1 MAIFPVLSFPLVG
14 QLLAHGDIAQPLI
27 DPCLPLELE
36 SPHPQNR
43 ERSSP
48 CSLSIPFPLADQD
61 PTPAGPCTV
70 PHALERDVQ
79 HELRHVRA
87 LMQLEQK
94 EDQAQFKLKNASAS
108 IKERRRR
115 GLTWYPVTI
124 TQEDIGFGGKV
135 VLELERPA
143 HRQDLHLFQVGKN
156 ACVFSNA
163 PGYSGPDRPVLS
175 GVVTS
180 VRRNKLVLATS
191 KEELPDWV
199 INASNLNGN
208 TPNGSTL
215 GIDLTFD
222 EVSYR
227 EMHQA
232 LNDVIG
238 AHGNRLAELRDVLLG
253 ARHASYREPKAD
265 DLFYPSALN
274 DSQLVAVR
282 HVISAQDVAIIH
294 GPPGTGKTTT
304 LVQAILETIRRERRV
319 LVCAPSN
326 TAVDLLTEK
335 LAERGVNVIRMGN
348 PSRVSDLLLK
358 HTLDAGV
365 MAHPSYAKMH
375 AMRQTAE
382 QHRDTASELAKEG
395 VRNFG
400 FEGRQHR
407 QQLREEARTLRQA
420 ADDLERFMTEDVL
433 ESVQVITCTLVGA
446 SHRHMRH
453 LGFETVFIDEAAQAL
468 EPGCWIPI
476 AKGQRLV
483 LAGDHHQLPPTV
495 KSEQAAREGL
505 RETLFEKCIQRQPN
519 TARMLT
525 TQYRMHEQIMG
536 FSSEKFYGGQL
547 VPHPSVRHAGLEAY
561 DLRFAPDLPVEFID
575 TAGCAYQ
582 EVAIPES
589 RSTANPEEAHLLL
602 ERLAQLLT
610 PYDAAEHDEHQ
621 HTPLSIGVIAPYRA
635 QINYLKDAIEDSEV
649 LNDLLLQRR
658 LSVGTVD
665 SFQGQERDI
674 IAITL
679 TRSNPQGEI
688 GFLSDIRRMNVGMTR
703 ARRKL
708 LLVGDSS
715 TLCRHPFFVELLEYV
730 KGVGGYRTA
739 REMSKST

>member
-1 MAIFPVLSFPLVG
+1 VS
-14 QLLAHGDIAQPLI
+14 
-27 DPCLPLELE
+27 
-36 SPHPQNR
+36 
-43 ERSSP
+43 
-48 CSLSIPFPLADQD
+48 DQD
-61 PTPAGPCTV
+61 PTPIAPS
-70 PHALERDVQ
+70 AAQDAVQ
-79 HELRHVRA
+79 RELRHVRA
-87 LMQLEQK
+87 LMQLEQQ

-143 HRQDLHLFQVGKN
+143 HRQDLHLFQVG
-156 ACVFSNA
+156 AAAALFSSA
-163 PGYSGPDRPVLS
+163 PGYSGPDRPVVS
-175 GVVTS
+175 GVVTR
-180 VRRNKLVLATS
+180 VRRNKLLLSTT
-191 KEELPDWV
+191 KETLPDWV
-199 INASNLNGN
+199 RDVSSLNGS
-208 TPNGSTL
+208 TLNGSTL

-227 EMHQA
+227 EMNQA
-232 LNDVIG
+232 LSAVM
-238 AHGNRLAELRDVLLG
+238 AAQGNRLAELRDVLLG
-253 ARHASYREPKAD
+253 AQPARFREPQAD
-265 DLFYPSALN
+265 DLFYPSVLN
-274 DSQLVAVR
+274 DSQLMAVR
-282 HVISAQDVAIIH
+282 HVVTAQDVAIIH

-348 PSRVSDLLLK
+348 PSRVSDLLLQ

-365 MAHPSYAKMH
+365 MAHASYAKMH
-375 AMRQTAE
+375 AMRQTDE
-382 QHRDTASELAKEG
+382 QHRETSSELAKEG

-400 FEGRQHR
+400 FEGRQQR
-407 QQLREEARTLRQA
+407 QWLREEARTLRQA

-446 SHRHMRH
+446 SHRHIRH

-483 LAGDHHQLPPTV
+483 FAGDHHQLPPTV
-495 KSEQAAREGL
+495 KSEKAAREGL

-525 TQYRMHEQIMG
+525 TQYRMHAHIMG

-547 VPHPSVRHAGLEAY
+547 VAHQSVRHADLAAY
-561 DLRFAPDLPVEFID
+561 DPRFDDPRFDNPRFASDLPVEFID
-575 TAGCAYQ
+575 TAGCGFQ
-582 EVAIPES
+582 ELAIPES

-602 ERLAQLLT
+602 ARLAQLLAPLQT
-610 PYDAAEHDEHQ
+610 PCEPTAPDQ
-621 HTPLSIGVIAPYRA
+621 RPLSIGVIAPYRA
-635 QINYLKDAIEDSEV
+635 QINYLKDAIEGSAV

-715 TLCRHPFFVELLEYV
+715 TLCRHPFFGELLAYV

-739 REMSKST
+739 HEVA

>member
-1 MAIFPVLSFPLVG
+1 MSEPVLSRIGACAV
-14 QLLAHGDIAQPLI
+14 
-27 DPCLPLELE
+27 
-36 SPHPQNR
+36 
-43 ERSSP
+43 
-48 CSLSIPFPLADQD
+48 QD
-61 PTPAGPCTV
+61 
-70 PHALERDVQ
+70 
-79 HELRHVRA
+79 ELRHVRA
-87 LMQLEQK
+87 LLQLEQK
-94 EDQAQFKLKNASAS
+94 EEQAQFKLKNASAS

-115 GLTWYPVTI
+115 GLTWYPVNI

-143 HRQDLHLFQVGKN
+143 HRQDLHLFQVG
-156 ACVFSNA
+156 ASAAVFSNA
-163 PGYSGPDRPVLS
+163 PGYSGPDRPVIS

-180 VRRNKLVLATS
+180 VRRNKLLLATT
-191 KEELPDWV
+191 KDTLPDWV
-199 INASNLNGN
+199 MDRSA
-208 TPNGSTL
+208 L

-227 EMHQA
+227 EMSQA
-232 LNDVIG
+232 LSAVIG

-253 ARHASYREPKAD
+253 AKLASFREQKTD
-265 DLFYPSALN
+265 DLFYPSPLN
-274 DSQLVAVR
+274 DSQLAAVR
-282 HVISAQDVAIIH
+282 NVVSAQDVAIIH

-335 LAERGVNVIRMGN
+335 LAERGVNVIRLGN

-365 MAHPSYAKMH
+365 MAHASYAKMH

-382 QHRDTASELAKEG
+382 QHRDTASEH

-400 FEGRQHR
+400 FEERQHR
-407 QQLREEARTLRQA
+407 QWLREEARTLRQS

-446 SHRHMRH
+446 SHRHIRH
-453 LGFETVFIDEAAQAL
+453 LSFETVFIDEAAQAL

-483 LAGDHHQLPPTV
+483 LAGDHYQLPPTV
-495 KSEQAAREGL
+495 KSEKAAREGL
-505 RETLFEKCIQRQPN
+505 RETLFEKCIQRQPE

-525 TQYRMHEQIMG
+525 MQYRMHAHIMG

-547 VPHPSVRHAGLEAY
+547 VPHPSVRHADLAAY
-561 DLRFAPDLPVEFID
+561 DPRFAFDLPVEFID
-575 TAGCAYQ
+575 TAGCEYH

-602 ERLAQLLT
+602 ERLAQLLAPCDST
-610 PYDAAEHDEHQ
+610 EYDQ
-621 HTPLSIGVIAPYRA
+621 RPLTIGVIAPYRA
-635 QINYLKDAIEDSEV
+635 QINYLKDAIEDSAV

-679 TRSNPQGEI
+679 TRSNNKGEI
-688 GFLSDIRRMNVGMTR
+688 GFLSDIRRLNVGMTR

-715 TLCRHPFFVELLEYV
+715 TLCCHPFFVELLAYV
-730 KGVGGYRTA
+730 KRIGGYFEHA
-739 REMSKST
+739 KSSNSFLKTDYK

>member
-1 MAIFPVLSFPLVG
+1 MSEPIQSCTKACAV
-14 QLLAHGDIAQPLI
+14 
-27 DPCLPLELE
+27 
-36 SPHPQNR
+36 
-43 ERSSP
+43 
-48 CSLSIPFPLADQD
+48 QD
-61 PTPAGPCTV
+61 
-70 PHALERDVQ
+70 
-79 HELRHVRA
+79 ELRHVRA
-87 LMQLEQK
+87 LLQLEQK
-94 EDQAQFKLKNASAS
+94 EEQAQFKLKNASAS

-143 HRQDLHLFQVGKN
+143 HRQDLHLFQVG
-156 ACVFSNA
+156 ASAALFSNA
-163 PGYSGPDRPVLS
+163 PGYSGPDRPVQS

-180 VRRNKLVLATS
+180 VRRNKLLLATT
-191 KEELPDWV
+191 KDALPDWV
-199 INASNLNGN
+199 MNG
-208 TPNGSTL
+208 TSL

-227 EMHQA
+227 EMNQA
-232 LNDVIG
+232 LSAVIG

-253 ARHASYREPKAD
+253 AKLASFREQKVD
-265 DLFYPSALN
+265 DLFYPSPLN
-274 DSQLVAVR
+274 DSQLAAVR
-282 HVISAQDVAIIH
+282 HAISAEDVSIIH

-335 LAERGVNVIRMGN
+335 LAERGVNVIRLGN

-365 MAHPSYAKMH
+365 MAHASYAKMH

-382 QHRDTASELAKEG
+382 QHRDTANEQ

-400 FEGRQHR
+400 FEERQHR
-407 QQLREEARTLRQA
+407 QWLREEARTLRQS
-420 ADDLERFMTEDVL
+420 ADDLERFITEHVL

-446 SHRHMRH
+446 SHRHIRH
-453 LGFETVFIDEAAQAL
+453 LSFETVFIDEAAQAL

-495 KSEQAAREGL
+495 KSEKAAREGL
-505 RETLFEKCIQRQPN
+505 RETLFEKCIQRQPD

-525 TQYRMHEQIMG
+525 MQYRMHAHIMG

-547 VPHPSVRHAGLEAY
+547 VPHPSVRHADLAAY
-561 DLRFAPDLPVEFID
+561 DPRFAFDLPVEFID
-575 TAGCAYQ
+575 TAGCEYH
-582 EVAIPES
+582 EVAVPES

-610 PYDAAEHDEHQ
+610 LCDPTEHDHR
-621 HTPLSIGVIAPYRA
+621 PLTIGVIAPYRA
-635 QINYLKDAIEDSEV
+635 QINYLKDAIEDSAV

-715 TLCRHPFFVELLEYV
+715 TLCHHPFFVDLLAYVKRMGGYFARARSCDNLLNVSQIAPAVALEYPHF
-730 KGVGGYRTA
+730 A
-739 REMSKST
+739 SAEKSSD

>member
-1 MAIFPVLSFPLVG
+1 
-14 QLLAHGDIAQPLI
+14 
-27 DPCLPLELE
+27 
-36 SPHPQNR
+36 
-43 ERSSP
+43 
-48 CSLSIPFPLADQD
+48 
-61 PTPAGPCTV
+61 
-70 PHALERDVQ
+70 
-79 HELRHVRA
+79 
-87 LMQLEQK
+87 MQLEQK

-156 ACVFSNA
+156 ACLFSNA
-163 PGYSGPDRPVLS
+163 PGYSGPDRPVVS

-180 VRRNKLVLATS
+180 VRRNKLLLSTT
-191 KEELPDWV
+191 KETLPDWV
-199 INASNLNGN
+199 LNGS
-208 TPNGSTL
+208 TLNGSTL

-232 LNDVIG
+232 MADVMG

-253 ARHASYREPKAD
+253 AKQASFSEHKAD

-274 DSQLVAVR
+274 DSQLEAVR

-335 LAERGVNVIRMGN
+335 LAERGVNVIRLGN
-348 PSRVSDLLLK
+348 PSRVSDLLLQ

-382 QHRDTASELAKEG
+382 QHRETASELAKEG

-400 FEGRQHR
+400 FEGRQQR
-407 QQLREEARTLRQA
+407 QWLKEEARTLRQA

-446 SHRHMRH
+446 SNRNIRH
-453 LGFETVFIDEAAQAL
+453 LSFDTVFIDEAAQAL

-476 AKGQRLV
+476 AKGERIV

-505 RETLFEKCIQRQPN
+505 RETLFEKCIQRQPH

-525 TQYRMHEQIMG
+525 MQYRMHTQIMG
-536 FSSEKFYGGQL
+536 FSSDKFYGGQL
-547 VPHPSVRHAGLEAY
+547 VPHPSVRHTGLEAY
-561 DLRFAPDLPVEFID
+561 DLRFAPDQPVEFID
-575 TAGCAYQ
+575 TAGFGYQ
-582 EVAIPES
+582 EVVIPES
-589 RSTANPEEAHLLL
+589 RSTANPEEAHVLL
-602 ERLAQLLT
+602 ERLAQLLACCD
-610 PYDAAEHDEHQ
+610 PNELNEHQ
-621 HTPLSIGVIAPYRA
+621 HAPLTPLTIGVIAPYRA

-649 LNDLLLQRR
+649 LNGLLLQRR

-715 TLCRHPFFVELLEYV
+715 TLCRHPFFEALLAYV
-730 KGVGGYRTA
+730 KGVGGYRMAQAMDKPT
-739 REMSKST
+739 

>member
-1 MAIFPVLSFPLVG
+1 
-14 QLLAHGDIAQPLI
+14 
-27 DPCLPLELE
+27 
-36 SPHPQNR
+36 
-43 ERSSP
+43 
-48 CSLSIPFPLADQD
+48 
-61 PTPAGPCTV
+61 
-70 PHALERDVQ
+70 
-79 HELRHVRA
+79 
-87 LMQLEQK
+87 MQLEQK

-143 HRQDLHLFQVGKN
+143 SRQDLHLFQVGKN

-180 VRRNKLVLATS
+180 VRRNKLLLATT
-191 KEELPDWV
+191 KEALPDWV
-199 INASNLNGN
+199 LNA
-208 TPNGSTL
+208 STL

-227 EMHQA
+227 EMNQA
-232 LNDVIG
+232 MADVMG

-253 ARHASYREPKAD
+253 AKQASFREHKAD

-274 DSQLVAVR
+274 DSQLVALR
-282 HVISAQDVAIIH
+282 HVVSAQDVAIIH

-304 LVQAILETIRRERRV
+304 LVQTILETVRRERRV

-335 LAERGVNVIRMGN
+335 LAERGVNVIRLGN
-348 PSRVSDLLLK
+348 PSRVSDLLLQ

-365 MAHPSYAKMH
+365 MAHASYSKMH

-382 QHRDTASELAKEG
+382 QHRETASELAKEG

-400 FEGRQHR
+400 FEGRQQR
-407 QQLREEARTLRQA
+407 QWLKEEARTLRQA

-446 SHRHMRH
+446 SNRHIRH
-453 LGFETVFIDEAAQAL
+453 LSFETVFIDEAAQAL

-476 AKGQRLV
+476 AKGQRIV

-495 KSEQAAREGL
+495 KSEKAAQEGL
-505 RETLFEKCIQRQPN
+505 RETLFEKCIQRQPD

-525 TQYRMHEQIMG
+525 VQYRMHAHIMG

-561 DLRFAPDLPVEFID
+561 DLRFAPDWPVEFID
-575 TAGCAYQ
+575 TAGCGFL

-589 RSTANPEEAHLLL
+589 RSTANPEEANLLL
-602 ERLAQLLT
+602 ERLAQLLE
-610 PYDAAEHDEHQ
+610 PYGPIEQAEHQ
-621 HTPLSIGVIAPYRA
+621 HAPLTIGVIAPYRA
-635 QINYLKDAIEDSEV
+635 QINYLKDAIEDNEV
-649 LNDLLLQRR
+649 LNGLLLHRR

-674 IAITL
+674 IAISL

-715 TLCRHPFFVELLEYV
+715 TLCSHPFFVELLAYV

-739 REMSKST
+739 H

>member
-1 MAIFPVLSFPLVG
+1 MHLSV
-14 QLLAHGDIAQPLI
+14 
-27 DPCLPLELE
+27 
-36 SPHPQNR
+36 
-43 ERSSP
+43 
-48 CSLSIPFPLADQD
+48 QD
-61 PTPAGPCTV
+61 
-70 PHALERDVQ
+70 
-79 HELRHVRA
+79 ELRHVRA
-87 LMQLEQK
+87 LMQLEQQ

-124 TQEDIGFGGKV
+124 TQEEIGFGGKV
-135 VLELERPA
+135 LLELERPA
-143 HRQDLHLFQVGKN
+143 HRQDLHLFQVG
-156 ACVFSNA
+156 AAAALFSSA
-163 PGYSGPDRPVLS
+163 PGYSGPDRPVVS
-175 GVVTS
+175 GVVTR
-180 VRRNKLVLATS
+180 VRRNKLLLATT
-191 KEELPDWV
+191 KEALPDWV
-199 INASNLNGN
+199 LD
-208 TPNGSTL
+208 GSTL
-215 GIDLTFD
+215 GVDLTFD

-227 EMHQA
+227 EMNQA
-232 LNDVIG
+232 LSAVMA

-253 ARHASYREPKAD
+253 VQPARFREPQAD
-265 DLFYPSALN
+265 DLYYPSALN
-274 DSQLVAVR
+274 DSQLAAVR
-282 HVISAQDVAIIH
+282 HVVTAQDVAIIH

-335 LAERGVNVIRMGN
+335 LAERGVNVIRLGN

-365 MAHPSYAKMH
+365 MAHASYAKMH

-382 QHRDTASELAKEG
+382 QHRETARER

-400 FEGRQHR
+400 FEERQRR
-407 QQLREEARTLRQA
+407 QWLREEARTLRQA

-446 SHRHMRH
+446 SHRTIRH

-476 AKGQRLV
+476 TKGQRLV

-495 KSEQAAREGL
+495 KSEKAAREGL
-505 RETLFEKCIQRQPN
+505 RETLFEKCIQRQPD
-519 TARMLT
+519 TARMLKV
-525 TQYRMHEQIMG
+525 QYRMHAHIMG

-547 VPHPSVRHAGLEAY
+547 VPHPSVRDADLAAY
-561 DLRFAPDLPVEFID
+561 DPRFNAPRFAPDLPVEFID

-582 EVAIPES
+582 ELAIPES

-602 ERLAQLLT
+602 ERLAQLLAQLSEPGEPT
-610 PYDAAEHDEHQ
+610 DPDQ
-621 HTPLSIGVIAPYRA
+621 RPLTIGVIAPYRA
-635 QINYLKDAIEDSEV
+635 QINYLKDAIEDSAV

-715 TLCRHPFFVELLEYV
+715 TLCRHPFFGELLAYV

-739 REMSKST
+739 GAMAKQN

>member
-1 MAIFPVLSFPLVG
+1 
-14 QLLAHGDIAQPLI
+14 
-27 DPCLPLELE
+27 
-36 SPHPQNR
+36 
-43 ERSSP
+43 
-48 CSLSIPFPLADQD
+48 
-61 PTPAGPCTV
+61 
-70 PHALERDVQ
+70 
-79 HELRHVRA
+79 
-87 LMQLEQK
+87 MQLEQK

-143 HRQDLHLFQVGKN
+143 IRQDLHLFQVGKN

-180 VRRNKLVLATS
+180 VRRNKLLLATT
-191 KEELPDWV
+191 KEALPDWV
-199 INASNLNGN
+199 LNGS

-227 EMHQA
+227 EMNQA
-232 LNDVIG
+232 MADVMG

-253 ARHASYREPKAD
+253 ARQSSFREHKAD

-274 DSQLVAVR
+274 DSQLAAMR
-282 HVISAQDVAIIH
+282 HVIAAQDVAIIH

-304 LVQAILETIRRERRV
+304 LVQTILETVRRERRV

-335 LAERGVNVIRMGN
+335 LAERGVNVIRLGN
-348 PSRVSDLLLK
+348 PSRVSDLLLQ

-375 AMRQTAE
+375 AMRQTAD

-400 FEGRQHR
+400 FEGRQQR
-407 QQLREEARTLRQA
+407 QWLKEEARTLRQA
-420 ADDLERFMTEDVL
+420 ADDLERFMTEYVL

-446 SHRHMRH
+446 SNRHIRH
-453 LGFETVFIDEAAQAL
+453 LSFETVFIDEAAQAL

-476 AKGQRLV
+476 AKGQRIV

-495 KSEQAAREGL
+495 KSEKAAHEGL
-505 RETLFEKCIQRQPN
+505 RETLFEKCIQRQPD

-525 TQYRMHEQIMG
+525 TQYRMHTHIMG
-536 FSSEKFYGGQL
+536 FSSDKFYGGQL

-575 TAGCAYQ
+575 TAGCGFL

-589 RSTANPEEAHLLL
+589 RSTANPDEANLLL
-602 ERLAQLLT
+602 QRLAQLLA
-610 PYDAAEHDEHQ
+610 PYDATEHDQ
-621 HTPLSIGVIAPYRA
+621 GPLTIGVIAPYRA

-649 LNDLLLQRR
+649 LNGLLLQRR

-674 IAITL
+674 IAISL

-708 LLVGDSS
+708 LLVGDAS
-715 TLCRHPFFVELLEYV
+715 TLCSHPFFVELLAYV
-730 KGVGGYRTA
+730 KGVGGYRAA
-739 REMSKST
+739 RETGKQN

>member
-1 MAIFPVLSFPLVG
+1 MADLDVTRTDLR
-14 QLLAHGDIAQPLI
+14 A
-27 DPCLPLELE
+27 
-36 SPHPQNR
+36 
-43 ERSSP
+43 
-48 CSLSIPFPLADQD
+48 
-61 PTPAGPCTV
+61 
-70 PHALERDVQ
+70 VQ
-79 HELRHVRA
+79 HELGHVRA

-163 PGYSGPDRPVLS
+163 PGYSGTHSASDRPVLS

-180 VRRNKLVLATS
+180 VRRNKLVLATT

-199 INASNLNGN
+199 KNGN
-208 TPNGSTL
+208 NPNGSTLNGSTL

-253 ARHASYREPKAD
+253 VRQASYREPKAD

-382 QHRDTASELAKEG
+382 QHRVTASELAQEG
-395 VRNFG
+395 VRHFG
-400 FEGRQHR
+400 FEGRQQR
-407 QQLREEARTLRQA
+407 QWLREEARTLRQA

-453 LGFETVFIDEAAQAL
+453 LSFETVFIDEAAQAL

-476 AKGQRLV
+476 AKGQRIV

-525 TQYRMHEQIMG
+525 TQYRMHAHIMG

-547 VPHPSVRHAGLEAY
+547 VPHASVRHAGLEAY

-575 TAGCAYQ
+575 TAGCGYQ
-582 EVAIPES
+582 EVTIPES

-602 ERLAQLLT
+602 ERLAQLLA
-610 PYDAAEHDEHQ
+610 PYDATEHDEHQ

-635 QINYLKDAIEDSEV
+635 QINYLKDAIEDSAV

-679 TRSNPQGEI
+679 TRSNPHGEI

-715 TLCRHPFFVELLEYV
+715 TLCRHPFFVELLAYV

-739 REMSKST
+739 HQIAKRI

>member
-1 MAIFPVLSFPLVG
+1 
-14 QLLAHGDIAQPLI
+14 
-27 DPCLPLELE
+27 
-36 SPHPQNR
+36 
-43 ERSSP
+43 
-48 CSLSIPFPLADQD
+48 
-61 PTPAGPCTV
+61 
-70 PHALERDVQ
+70 
-79 HELRHVRA
+79 
-87 LMQLEQK
+87 MQLEQK

-175 GVVTS
+175 GVVTR
-180 VRRNKLVLATS
+180 VRRNKLVLATT

-199 INASNLNGN
+199 LNSNTLNGSTQN
-208 TPNGSTL
+208 SSTL

-253 ARHASYREPKAD
+253 VRQASYREPKAD

-453 LGFETVFIDEAAQAL
+453 LSFETVFIDEAAQAL

-476 AKGQRLV
+476 AKGQRIV

-505 RETLFEKCIQRQPN
+505 RETLFEKCIHRQPN

-525 TQYRMHEQIMG
+525 TQYRMHAQIMG

-547 VPHPSVRHAGLEAY
+547 VPHASVRHAGLEAY

-575 TAGCAYQ
+575 TAGCGYQ

-602 ERLAQLLT
+602 ERLAQLLA
-610 PYDAAEHDEHQ
+610 PYDAAEHDEQQ

-635 QINYLKDAIEDSEV
+635 QINYLKDAIEDSEM
-649 LNDLLLQRR
+649 LNGLLLQRR

-679 TRSNPQGEI
+679 TRSNAQGEI

-715 TLCRHPFFVELLEYV
+715 TLCRHPFFVELLAYV
-730 KGVGGYRTA
+730 KGVGGYRSV
-739 REMSKST
+739 RG

>member
-1 MAIFPVLSFPLVG
+1 MSEPVLSCISACAV
-14 QLLAHGDIAQPLI
+14 
-27 DPCLPLELE
+27 
-36 SPHPQNR
+36 
-43 ERSSP
+43 
-48 CSLSIPFPLADQD
+48 QD
-61 PTPAGPCTV
+61 
-70 PHALERDVQ
+70 
-79 HELRHVRA
+79 ELRHVRA
-87 LMQLEQK
+87 LLQLEQK
-94 EDQAQFKLKNASAS
+94 EEQAQFKLKNASAS

-156 ACVFSNA
+156 ACVFSSA

-180 VRRNKLVLATS
+180 VRRNKLLFATT
-191 KEELPDWV
+191 KESLPDWV
-199 INASNLNGN
+199 LD
-208 TPNGSTL
+208 GSAL

-232 LNDVIG
+232 LGDVMG

-253 ARHASYREPKAD
+253 ARQASFREQKAD

-274 DSQLVAVR
+274 DSQLAAVR
-282 HVISAQDVAIIH
+282 HVIAAQDVAIIH

-365 MAHPSYAKMH
+365 MAHASYAKMH

-382 QHRDTASELAKEG
+382 QHRETASER

-400 FEGRQHR
+400 FEER
-407 QQLREEARTLRQA
+407 QQRQWLREEARTLRQA

-446 SHRHMRH
+446 SHRHIRH

-495 KSEQAAREGL
+495 KSEKAAREGL

-519 TARMLT
+519 TARMLKV
-525 TQYRMHEQIMG
+525 QYRMHAHIMG

-547 VPHPSVRHAGLEAY
+547 VAHPSVRDADLAAY
-561 DLRFAPDLPVEFID
+561 DPRFNDPRFAPDLPVEFID
-575 TAGCAYQ
+575 TAGCGYQ
-582 EVAIPES
+582 ELAIPES

-602 ERLAQLLT
+602 ERLAQLLALGEPT
-610 PYDAAEHDEHQ
+610 DPDQ
-621 HTPLSIGVIAPYRA
+621 RPLTIGVIAPYRA
-635 QINYLKDAIEDSEV
+635 QINYLKDAIEDSAV

-708 LLVGDSS
+708 LLVGDSP
-715 TLCRHPFFVELLEYV
+715 TLCRHLFRIRDDHQSEGITLVCL
-730 KGVGGYRTA
+730 
-739 REMSKST
+739 

>member
-1 MAIFPVLSFPLVG
+1 M
-14 QLLAHGDIAQPLI
+14 
-27 DPCLPLELE
+27 
-36 SPHPQNR
+36 
-43 ERSSP
+43 RS
-48 CSLSIPFPLADQD
+48 LLADQD
-61 PTPAGPCTV
+61 PTSTAPLSV
-70 PHALERDVQ
+70 E

-87 LMQLEQK
+87 LMQLEQQ

-143 HRQDLHLFQVGKN
+143 HRQDLHLFQVG
-156 ACVFSNA
+156 AAAALFSSA
-163 PGYSGPDRPVLS
+163 PGYSGPDRPVVS
-175 GVVTS
+175 GVVTR
-180 VRRNKLVLATS
+180 VRRNKLLLATT
-191 KEELPDWV
+191 KESLPDWV
-199 INASNLNGN
+199 RDGSTL
-208 TPNGSTL
+208 NGSTL
-215 GIDLTFD
+215 GVDLTFD

-227 EMHQA
+227 EMNQA
-232 LNDVIG
+232 LSAVMA

-253 ARHASYREPKAD
+253 AQAARFREPQAD
-265 DLFYPSALN
+265 DLLYPSALN
-274 DSQLVAVR
+274 DSQLAAVR
-282 HVISAQDVAIIH
+282 HVVTAQDVAIIH

-335 LAERGVNVIRMGN
+335 LAERGVNVIRLGN
-348 PSRVSDLLLK
+348 PSRVSELLLK

-365 MAHPSYAKMH
+365 MAHASYAKMH

-382 QHRDTASELAKEG
+382 QHREAASER

-400 FEGRQHR
+400 FEERQRR
-407 QQLREEARTLRQA
+407 QWLKDEARTLRQA

-446 SHRHMRH
+446 SNRNIRH

-495 KSEQAAREGL
+495 KSEKAAREGL

-519 TARMLT
+519 TARMLKV
-525 TQYRMHEQIMG
+525 QYRMHAHIMG

-547 VPHPSVRHAGLEAY
+547 VAHPSVRHADLAAY
-561 DLRFAPDLPVEFID
+561 DPRFNSPRFNDPRFAPDLPVEFID
-575 TAGCAYQ
+575 TAGCGYQ
-582 EVAIPES
+582 ELAIPES

-602 ERLAQLLT
+602 ERLAQLLALGEPT
-610 PYDAAEHDEHQ
+610 APDQ
-621 HTPLSIGVIAPYRA
+621 RPLTIGVIAPYRA
-635 QINYLKDAIEDSEV
+635 QINYLKDAIEDSAV

-715 TLCRHPFFVELLEYV
+715 TLCRHPFFGELLAYV

-739 REMSKST
+739 HEVGKQA